1 MATKKKGAAT
11 IIVKERPAQAVVVT
25 TAKKRRAPAA
35 KKSTATKKKRKG
47 APRASGGILGGF
59 TAVDGA
65 IAGGVAV
72 GYGMLQASADEAV
85 KKDSK
90 TEDYKWFREAPMIT
104 PLGRAGTIAAAGWG
118 VMLLWPKSRKYLRG
132 ATVGMTAVAGV
143 GLGRRKLE
151 FYEEKEARNALM
163 GGIGDDLAMGGVSDD
178 DVRRHGE
185 VDIDVT

>member
-104 PLGRAGTIAAAGWG
+104 PLGRAGTLAGAGW
-118 VMLLWPKSRKYLRG
+118 VAMLLWPKSRKYLRG
-132 ATVGMTAVAGV
+132 PTVGLTAVAGV

-151 FYEEKEARNALM
+151 FYDEKEAAQAMM
-163 GGIGDDLAMGGVSDD
+163 GGIGDDLALGGVSDD
-178 DVRRHGE
+178 DTAHGGDVE
-185 VDIDVT
+185 IDVR